1 MRNTGALGRRVVAKR
16 VGKQASRLIPLVS
29 FGIGATAIG
38 VDSYKFFGTQE
49 IGLPEYSYGTVANGL
64 SMWPGPVVSG
74 VGLLMNLGR
83 GPLFGE

>member
-49 IGLPEYSYGTVANGL
+49 IGLPEYSYGTVANRL
-64 SMWPGPVVSG
+64 SGMRTCPVRG
-74 VGLLMNLGR
+74 VCLIR
-83 GPLFGE
+83 